1 MVWPML
7 LATAGM
13 AGMQSLGK
21 GRQAQMQ
28 TWKQNTETAGT
39 NVINGMQALRTIQ
52 SLEVQRGAV
61 RQQTAKDL
69 HLAQRAAF
77 EAEGTAGAVIAAT
90 GIKGA
95 SVDAVQSDIDR
106 ELGEVNGELQLQ
118 HISQEFNIN
127 QQIESVAWGARFGMS
142 PLMRNIS
149 SSEVWKAA
157 AGSAL
162 MAAGGMYANQY
173 FKFGSGVDNGAT
185 EPNSTVRR
193 G

>member
-1 MVWPML
+1 MWPML

-21 GRQAQMQ
+21 GRQAQMD

-61 RQQTAKDL
+61 RQQTAKNL
-69 HLAQRAAF
+69 HLAERAAF

-95 SVDAVQSDIDR
+95 SVDAVMSDIDR
-106 ELGEVNGELQLQ
+106 ELGEVNGELQMQ
-118 HISQEFNIN
+118 HIAEEFNIN
-127 QQIESVAWGARFGMS
+127 QQIESVSWGAQFGMA
-142 PLMRNIS
+142 PLLRNIS
-149 SSEVWKAA
+149 NKEVWQAA
-157 AGSAL
+157 AGSAI
-162 MAAGGMYANQY
+162 MAAGSMYANQY
-173 FKFGSGVDNGAT
+173 FKFGSGTDNGAT
-185 EPNSTVRR
+185 VPGTTVRR